1 MKLRHVPPGE
11 KINLMMTPMIDV
23 VFQLLIFFM
32 LNLRIVAPEGDFNIK
47 MPLGAAAER
56 VVPDIPLPAIQVR
69 LVADAE
75 GRLSAIRM
83 GDRPLGNF
91 AELHENILAMV
102 GDVGPGGVM
111 GDTEV
116 EIDADYDLRYEYVVE
131 AMTAISGRVRGNEI
145 IPLVEKIK
153 FAPPRRANNSASS

>member
-1 MKLRHVPPGE
+1 MKLRDLKHAE
-11 KINLMMTPMIDV
+11 KIELMMTPMIDV

-56 VVPDIPLPAIQVR
+56 VTPDIPLPAINVR
-69 LVADAE
+69 LVADPE
-75 GRLSAIRM
+75 GKLAAIQM
-83 GDRPLGNF
+83 GDRALASF

-102 GDVGPGGVM
+102 GDVGPGGVA

-116 EIDADYDLRYEYVVE
+116 EIDADYDLKYEYVVE
-131 AMTAISGRVRGNEI
+131 ALTAVSGQVRGGEI
-145 IPLVEKIK
+145 IPLVEKVK
-153 FAPPRRANNSASS
+153 FAPPRKPAS